1 MIFWTGSKSYSGSS
15 AVEIARGIERD
26 ATSYCEDGGTVRDFI
41 SWSLL
46 QLGDRLPPRELV
58 VSDKV
63 SEETLAL
70 SYLCLL
76 DQYSVGELHCLPDP
90 GEKDLSELSLQ

>member
-1 MIFWTGSKSYSGSS
+1 MIFWMCAKWYSGSS

-26 ATSYCEDGGTVRDFI
+26 AIGYCEDAGTVGDFI

-58 VSDKV
+58 VSDRV

-76 DQYSVGELHCLPDP
+76 DQYGLGELHSLPDP
-90 GEKDLSELSLQ
+90 R